1 MAPPGDDAKFLNHS
15 DDPNTHER
23 RLSSIA
29 ARPIFAGD
37 EITCD
42 YGAFCVDWPGLA
54 PSDDSQT
61 GTRKLPHEGLYA
73 RLQPS
78 DQGVGVFAIR
88 DIPKGTALFESDEGA
103 TPRVDVALV
112 DELAD
117 DEPRRM
123 YYDFCPVV
131 GGAFVT
137 PAHFD
142 QLTMGWCTPRA
153 SRRCGAT

>member
-1 MAPPGDDAKFLNHS
+1 LAPPGDDAKFLNHS

-42 YGAFCVDWPGLA
+42 YGALCVDWPGLA

-88 DIPKGTALFESDEGA
+88 DIPKGTALFESHEGA

-117 DEPRRM
+117 DEPCITISVRSSAALSSLPRISINSRWVGARRALHG
-123 YYDFCPVV
+123 D
-131 GGAFVT
+131 A
-137 PAHFD
+137 A
-142 QLTMGWCTPRA
+142 
-153 SRRCGAT
+153 RRK